1 MKQEPDPA
9 MRKLNFEVLTLFPG
23 ILAGPLDESI
33 LKRGREKGLLQ
44 VTIRNIRDYTEDKH
58 KTADD
63 SPYGGGAGMVLKP
76 EPIFKAFEAMKA
88 EYPGEKFLTIL
99 LSPQGRV
106 FDQQRA
112 EQLSE
117 ENQRIVL
124 LCGHYEAIDE
134 RVVQTLVD
142 EELSVGDYVLT
153 GGELAALVVIDAAA
167 RLLPGVLG
175 DEESAYRDSFG
186 DGLLD
191 HPHYTRPAEFRGMKT
206 PEVLLSGNHNL
217 IETWRRRES
226 LKATLQKRPD
236 LLEKADLSD
245 EDREVLE
252 ELKKESEIAECKI
265 CNKRFRCKGG
275 MQ

>member
-1 MKQEPDPA
+1 

-23 ILAGPLDESI
+23 ILAGPLNESI
-33 LKRGREKGLLQ
+33 LKRGREKGLLT
-44 VTIRNIRDYTEDKH
+44 VAVRNIRDYAEDKH

-88 EYPGEKFLTIL
+88 EHPGEEFLTVL

-106 FDQQRA
+106 FNQQRA
-112 EQLSE
+112 EQLAE
-117 ENQRIVL
+117 EKRRIVL

-134 RVVQTLVD
+134 RVVRSLVD

-191 HPHYTRPAEFRGMKT
+191 HPHYTRPAEFRGMKV
-206 PEVLLSGNHNL
+206 PEALLSGNHAE
-217 IETWRRRES
+217 IEKWRQREA
-226 LKATLQKRPD
+226 LRATLKKRPD
-236 LLEKADLSD
+236 LLATAELTD
-245 EDREVLE
+245 EDRKMLE
-252 ELKKESEIAECKI
+252 ELKKELNIES
-265 CNKRFRCKGG
+265 
-275 MQ
+275 